1 MIKSIRKLLSAN
13 EARPPAAIPAGQ
25 RVYAIGDV
33 HGRRDLLE
41 TLIAA
46 IDEDDAARGPAGTS
60 VVLLGDLVDR
70 GPDSAGVLDLVRN
83 WPLKSKLHVLCGNHE
98 EMFLRSL
105 RDVEVLPR
113 FLAYGGRE
121 TLLSYPIDA
130 LALEAGDAEAVQA
143 MMVAAV
149 PQEDIDFLQSLELHV
164 VIGDYLF
171 VHAGIKPGQPIEEQ
185 TRSTLR
191 WIREPFLSY
200 GGWHDHVVIH
210 GHTIVA
216 EPEIL
221 HNRIG
226 IDTGAYMS
234 GRLTALGL
242 EGEERWLIETHEQA
256 SGISVITQPA

>member
-1 MIKSIRKLLSAN
+1 MKIAMVGSGYVGLVSGACFADFGHDVVCIDKD
-13 EARPPAAIPAGQ
+13 PAK
-25 RVYAIGDV
+25 
-33 HGRRDLLE
+33 
-41 TLIAA
+41 IAA
-46 IDEDDAARGPAGTS
+46 LISAIDADDAASAPAETS

-70 GPDSAGVLDLVRN
+70 GSDSAGVVAAARAWAARRRLRWLV
-83 WPLKSKLHVLCGNHE
+83 GNHE
-98 EMFLRSL
+98 ECFLAALDSEEALRAFLRI
-105 RDVEVLPR
+105 
-113 FLAYGGRE
+113 GGRE
-121 TLLSYPIDA
+121 TVLSYPVDA
-130 LALEAGDAEAVQA
+130 AAFARADLAASTTLLR
-143 MMVAAV
+143 AAV
-149 PQEDIDFLQSLELHV
+149 PPDDLAFLRSGEDRI